1 MPRKT
6 KLSIDKL
13 QEGIAMFNGVSAIL
27 EVVFTDNFNQYSVVN
42 FLSKYEDELG
52 ISLIEDDKYTQE
64 FDGWLLNCDAS
75 SEKDIYRICGII
87 EEDID
92 IEECNLLTLSN
103 N

>member
-1 MPRKT
+1 M
-6 KLSIDKL
+6 
-13 QEGIAMFNGVSAIL
+13 
-27 EVVFTDNFNQYSVVN
+27 
-42 FLSKYEDELG
+42 G
-52 ISLIEDDKYTQE
+52 ISLIEDNKYTEE

-75 SEKDIYRICGII
+75 SEKDINRICGII

>member
-27 EVVFTDNFNQYSVVN
+27 EGVFTDNFNQYSVVN

-52 ISLIEDDKYTQE
+52 ISLIEDNK
-64 FDGWLLNCDAS
+64 
-75 SEKDIYRICGII
+75 
-87 EEDID
+87 
-92 IEECNLLTLSN
+92 
-103 N
+103 